1 MLLLTTRLGEGSKM
15 VITGDLKQSDRGVD
29 NGLSDLLRKLKT
41 YDSRQSLSNSSTA
54 IKYVE
59 LESAD
64 VQRSAIVA
72 KILDI
77 YGGKTSDEKVVDSL
91 NSGPKPSNITVVDI
105 EPVAEDFRKEVKK
118 TIIDG
123 SNSFERSSLELVR
136 IPPSSSPKYFSNDA
150 ALIPLQHMS
159 KQLRK

>member
-1 MLLLTTRLGEGSKM
+1 
-15 VITGDLKQSDRGVD
+15 
-29 NGLSDLLRKLKT
+29 
-41 YDSRQSLSNSSTA
+41 
-54 IKYVE
+54 VE
-59 LESAD
+59 LESED

-77 YGGKTSDEKVVDSL
+77 YGGATSS
-91 NSGPKPSNITVVDI
+91 KPSPTSPTGPAIVELPTDP
-105 EPVAEDFRKEVKK
+105 PVKEVKK

-123 SNSFERSSLELVR
+123 
-136 IPPSSSPKYFSNDA
+136 SNDA